1 MVDPHRATL
10 EAVDA
15 TQPLPPL
22 LTVAEAAELARV
34 DPSTMRTWIAA
45 ERVEATK
52 PSRRWLVKRDSLL
65 AVIGLVPKCVRK
77 AG

>member
-1 MVDPHRATL
+1 MPPGQTL
-10 EAVDA
+10 
-15 TQPLPPL
+15 PLL

-34 DPSTMRTWIAA
+34 DPATMRDWIAG

-65 AVIGLVPKCVRK
+65 ALLGLGPTRERK
-77 AG
+77 SSG